1 MAIIDKKCLS
11 CSSYINFEETIKTQ
25 AKRIRQLDNENI
37 ALLIENNRLQSL
49 VPKNRREKVEVKV
62 TARGFDLIEF
72 EDDNGEKCSLQK
84 SSSALEDKI
93 WLGIDQAKI
102 LEFYPMP
109 RDTNESWFEISKE
122 EVEEKLKH
130 RPQNEIHYRN
140 QRMHLTRELVKE
152 LLPHLQKFVETGDI

>member
-1 MAIIDKKCLS
+1 MKIKKTC
-11 CSSYINFEETIKTQ
+11 
-25 AKRIRQLDNENI
+25 
-37 ALLIENNRLQSL
+37 
-49 VPKNRREKVEVKV
+49 
-62 TARGFDLIEF
+62 RGFDLIEF

-109 RDTNESWFEISKE
+109 RDTNEAWVEITKE

-130 RPQNEIHYRN
+130 RPQNEIHYKN
-140 QRMHLTRELVKE
+140 QRMYLTRKQVEK
-152 LLPHLQKFVETGDI
+152 LLPHLENFVRTGEL